1 MIPVTNLRTGAC
13 FTDGKDLFLVLTYE
27 HVKMGRGT
35 ATIRVKVK
43 NLKSGA
49 TTEKSFISG
58 AKVEEASLAKK
69 EMQYLYKATNFVFM
83 DPQTF
88 EQVELSAE
96 KIADAVPYLQEGM
109 TVKILFHQE
118 EPLTLELPIK
128 MEFTV
133 AETEPG
139 IRGNS
144 ATNIFKDAVLS
155 NGLKIK
161 VPLFVKLGDR
171 ILVDTRTGE
180 YEERVMK

>member
-58 AKVEEASLAKK
+58 AKVEEASLSKK

-96 KIADAVPYLQEGM
+96 KIEEAASYLQEGM
-109 TVKILFHQE
+109 MVKILFYQD

-128 MEFTV
+128 MEFDV

-144 ATNIFKDAVLS
+144 ATNIFKDAILS